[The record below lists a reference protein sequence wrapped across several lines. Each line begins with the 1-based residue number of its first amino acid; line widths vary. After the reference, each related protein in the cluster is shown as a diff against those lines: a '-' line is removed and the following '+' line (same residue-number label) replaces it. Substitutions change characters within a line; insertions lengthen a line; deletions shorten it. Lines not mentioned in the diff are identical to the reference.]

1 MEIIVNTREGWY
13 ELRLKG
19 RLDANWAE
27 YVGNAIESAVRAGQ
41 HYIDIDMA
49 LVDYI
54 SSMGIGVLMKY
65 YKQLNAVSG
74 LLRVVNPHAYVFEV
88 LKMSKLADVL
98 CASAETLMRSAISD
112 RTTRCWQRAG
122 IAFETHEKTEGRS
135 LEGRLQGCPEKLAT
149 GRLSAADSRRMS
161 FGPEIFGLGLG
172 AFGSDS
178 ADSSKRIGE
187 FLAAGGAA
195 VTQPSDGS
203 CVPDFQIIEGQLV
216 PEMHVLYGMTATGQF
231 SQLLRFE
238 AADSER
244 GLITLADLVEAV
256 LKDLQTSAAGF
267 VITAETARLV
277 GATLRRSPVLADGQ
291 SPCEF
296 PAVRDWLSFT
306 AEPTNERNLAIIV
319 GFAEQ
324 EPPHESAAF
333 LHRIGAGTN
342 AQGHFHAAVFPYR
355 PLPKGNIDL
364 QKTIASLL
372 GSESAQT
379 VMHLLADDREF
390 EGVGQTELVRGACW
404 VGPLLFPGQHI
415 SSMSA
420 TQ

>member
-1 MEIIVNTREGWY
+1 MEIIVDTREGWY

-74 LLRVVNPHAYVFEV
+74 LLRVVNPHEYVLEV
-88 LKMSKLADVL
+88 LKMSKLAELL
-98 CASAETLMRSAISD
+98 CASEETSRSAIS
-112 RTTRCWQRAG
+112 RPSMRCWERGG
-122 IAFETHEKTEGRS
+122 IAYESHEKTEGRS
-135 LEGRLQGCPEKLAT
+135 LEGRLQGCPEKFAT
-149 GRLSAADSRRMS
+149 GRLSAADIRRMC

-195 VTQPSDGS
+195 LTQPTDDS

-216 PEMHVLYGMTATGQF
+216 PEIHVLYGMTATGQF
-231 SQLLRFE
+231 SELLRFE

-256 LKDLQTSAAGF
+256 LEDLQTSAAGF
-267 VITAETARLV
+267 VITAETARLI
-277 GATLRRSPVLADGQ
+277 GATLRQSPVLADGQ

-319 GFAEQ
+319 GFVEQ
-324 EPPHESAAF
+324 EPPRESAAF

-342 AQGHFHAAVFPYR
+342 ALGHFHAAVFPYR
-355 PLPKGNIDL
+355 PLPKGNINL
-364 QKTIASLL
+364 QNTISNLL
-372 GSESAQT
+372 GSESAET

-404 VGPLLFPGQHI
+404 VGPLLFPRQHT
-415 SSMSA
+415 SSVSA
-420 TQ
+420 SQ